1 MPDATPLDSRLFR
14 DALGTFATGVA
25 LVTTRNAG
33 VPVGIMINS
42 FASVSL
48 DPPLVL
54 WSIAN
59 ESRRKPA
66 FEANPQSAIHIL
78 SNEQKADCMAFT
90 KDAHAFDGLPL
101 IENGDGPPLLDGCLA
116 RFECEEYAH
125 HPAGDHTIIIT
136 RVLKV
141 TTGDAQPLVF
151 HKGSFGTIS

>member
-1 MPDATPLDSRLFR
+1 MTDTTPLDARMFR

-25 LVTTRNAG
+25 LITTRSERG
-33 VPVGIMINS
+33 PVGIMVNS

-54 WSIAN
+54 WSIGN
-59 ESRRKPA
+59 SSQRKVA
-66 FEANPQSAIHIL
+66 FESNPLSAIHVL

-90 KDAHAFDGLPL
+90 KDAHAFDGLPMV
-101 IENGDGPPLLDGCLA
+101 ENGDGPPLLSGCLA

-136 RVLKV
+136 RVLRV
-141 TTGDAQPLVF
+141 TTGDADPLVF
-151 HKGSFGTIS
+151 HKGAFGTIS